1 MVPGLEQ
8 QGAECRAQS
17 QGDDAGDHH
26 RYGNGDGELF
36 IHLPGQ
42 AAEEAHWHEY
52 RAEHQDDGNDRPGY
66 FFHGLDG
73 RFTRADLV
81 GSHYPLDVF
90 DHHNGV
96 VHHDTDGKHHAE
108 QSQQVD
114 RETEHVHAGESTDQR
129 NGNCQHRDQR
139 GAPVLQ
145 EDKYDQHN
153 QDQGFEEGLDH
164 FINRHLNELGGVVR
178 HLVGHTAGEVLRQ
191 TIERLAHRLGSV
203 QSIRAGLQVHTESSV
218 LLAVER
224 GHQRVVLGTQLDPC
238 NVLEQ
243 QAGTGVI
250 GAQNDILKLFRVGES
265 ALGGHRVG
273 EILLL
278 LERLL
283 AEAAGGEL
291 RVLLTDRIDHIGRRQ
306 VVLRQLVRTQPDA
319 HGIVF
324 RAELA
329 DITHAW

>member
-1 MVPGLEQ
+1 M
-8 QGAECRAQS
+8 
-17 QGDDAGDHH
+17 
-26 RYGNGDGELF
+26 
-36 IHLPGQ
+36 
-42 AAEEAHWHEY
+42 
-52 RAEHQDDGNDRPGY
+52 
-66 FFHGLDG
+66 
-73 RFTRADLV
+73 
-81 GSHYPLDVF
+81 
-90 DHHNGV
+90 
-96 VHHDTDGKHHAE
+96 
-108 QSQQVD
+108 
-114 RETEHVHAGESTDQR
+114 
-129 NGNCQHRDQR
+129 
-139 GAPVLQ
+139 
-145 EDKYDQHN
+145 
-153 QDQGFEEGLDH
+153 
-164 FINRHLNELGGVVR
+164 NELGGVVR
-178 HLVGHTAGEVLRQ
+178 NLVSHTAGEVLRQ
-191 TIERLAHRLGSV
+191 TVERLAHRLGSV
-203 QSIRAGLQVHTESSV
+203 QSIRAWLQVHTESSV
-218 LLAVER
+218 LLTVER

-250 GAQNDILKLFRVGES
+250 GAQDDVFKLFRVGEP

-329 DITHAW
+329 DITHARQTLEFVDHVDQRIVADIHRVARTIRRVEGDHLKNVRRLLLHLDALPAHFFR